1 MNFTEMSFN
10 HICPDNFYDNSN
22 IKEKLLIF
30 SILTIEFIFTNIYY
44 GLEYYFNNTYMCLLS
59 IYVLYKLQ
67 QIHLHLHEIIE
78 KLSQRENLVQ
88 VQPKNIDNNFINDI
102 KNIINSDDRSAKN
115 FEHKETSFVFNEKT
129 KKVVGKQNPDGTITP
144 LTVEDINMCNK
155 FKFEYQIPFNLQ
167 EQDKFTS

>member
-102 KNIINSDDRSAKN
+102 KNIINSDDRSAKKIILISSLINKLKLVTKAPSIVHRNTFGN
-115 FEHKETSFVFNEKT
+115 FA
-129 KKVVGKQNPDGTITP
+129 
-144 LTVEDINMCNK
+144 VEDINMCNK